1 MNSLLLY
8 IIIIALLL
16 IFYCTYVVYT
26 SIYVHIHTH
35 KYENKT
41 SLTDIP
47 ENQIL

>member
-1 MNSLLLY
+1 MNSFLLY
-8 IIIIALLL
+8 IIINAVL
-16 IFYCTYVVYT
+16 IILYCTDVVYM

-35 KYENKT
+35 KYKNKT